1 LTHIR
6 YNQETADHRER
17 NAATATLRAVGGL
30 SSAVKIRPFQSK
42 GPLMQKS
49 GLQIL
54 LPYQR
59 PYYRALAIG
68 TLYAL
73 IGAGAS
79 AYSPTWLGQAV
90 DALNK
95 GAPPSTLAWYA
106 GGLMLLS
113 GTLALFRYLLR
124 MLTGSIAAGISYR
137 MSQDLF
143 HRLLLFDRETRQ
155 DYGTGDLLSR
165 STSDFI
171 YVWRFYSAGFQMFM
185 HAFFLL
191 LIGAGLMGRT
201 SPQLAVMVVV
211 MLTLSIAVQVRLGRV
226 LRDSFIRVQQ
236 EIAKLAAF
244 AQEHLNAAR
253 MLVAYVQGD
262 AVGRTFRAANEN
274 YVNQNLR
281 FVLQSGAIS
290 PLPSLVV
297 RVAATIVVFVGG
309 MSIIDGDLT
318 IGQYVQFIVYLGL
331 LNSGAQQITDAY
343 ERLQQGSAAAVR
355 IGEVLERW
363 PKVAD
368 PEDAPDVKLAGHI
381 RLEGVGVWAE
391 DQERW
396 ALRHIDLNIPPGTT
410 LGIVG
415 PTGSGKSMLISLL
428 GRIYDPTEGRIT
440 IDGYDLRDIKL
451 ADLRN
456 TVVYVPQESLLFSMP
471 LRNNIALG
479 IPYVPDPNIFRAMDQ
494 ARLSKDM
501 AQLPQ
506 GLDSIVG
513 ERGATLSGGQRQRT
527 AIARALVR
535 DPRVLLLDDALAS
548 VDMKTAAEILRE
560 LRQAEG
566 KRSRI
571 IVTQRIATVV
581 DADHIIVLD
590 HGQIVEQGS
599 HEELLRLN
607 GFYAEMYYREV
618 EQAQEET
625 ANGAV

>member
-1 LTHIR
+1 
-6 YNQETADHRER
+6 
-17 NAATATLRAVGGL
+17 
-30 SSAVKIRPFQSK
+30 
-42 GPLMQKS
+42 MQKS

-54 LPYQR
+54 FPYQR

-68 TLYAL
+68 TLYAF

-79 AYSPTWLGQAV
+79 AFSPTLLGWAV
-90 DALNK
+90 DALNR
-95 GAPPSTLAWYA
+95 GALPSELAWYA
-106 GGLMLLS
+106 VGLMLLAS
-113 GTLALFRYLLR
+113 TVALFRYLLR
-124 MLTGSIAAGISYR
+124 MLTGTIAAGISYR

-143 HRLLLFDRETRQ
+143 QRLLLFDRETRQ
-155 DYGTGDLLSR
+155 RYGTGDLLSR
-165 STSDFI
+165 STSDFNYI
-171 YVWRFYSAGFQMFM
+171 WRFYSAGFQMFV
-185 HAFFLL
+185 HALFLL
-191 LIGAGLMGRT
+191 LVGAGLMALT
-201 SPQLAVMVVV
+201 SPPLAVMVVL
-211 MLTLSIAVQVRLGRV
+211 MLAFSIAVQVRLGRR
-226 LRDSFIRVQQ
+226 LRASFILVQQ

-244 AQEHLNAAR
+244 AQENLNAAR
-253 MLVAYVQGD
+253 MLSAYAQGGAVA
-262 AVGRTFRAANEN
+262 RTFRAANEE
-274 YVNQNLR
+274 YVNRNLR
-281 FVLQSGAIS
+281 FVLESGAIS

-297 RVAATIVVFVGG
+297 RIAATVVVFVGG
-309 MSIIDGDLT
+309 MSIIGGELT

-331 LNSGAQQITDAY
+331 LNNGAQQITGAY

-363 PKVAD
+363 PKVTD
-368 PEDAPDVKLAGHI
+368 PEHAPNVKLAGHI
-381 RLEGVGVWAE
+381 RLEGVGVWAA

-396 ALRHIDLNIPPGTT
+396 ALRNIDLDIPPGTT

-428 GRIYDPTEGRIT
+428 GRIYDPSEGRIT
-440 IDGYDLRDIKL
+440 IDGYDLREIKL

-479 IPYVPDPNIFRAMDQ
+479 IPYVPDPRIFQAMDQ

-548 VDMKTAAEILRE
+548 VDMKTAAEILQE
-560 LRQAEG
+560 LREVEG

-590 HGQIVEQGS
+590 HGQIVERGS
-599 HEELLRLN
+599 HEELLQLN

-618 EQAQEET
+618 EQAQEDT
-625 ANGAV
+625 VNGAA